1 LPFGGGGLKLI
12 CRLFFIYLF
21 SFSSKEIQDFVM
33 GTITFSNQSSV
44 GHLVEWLTGIE
55 SMIAKPLGLGLGSSG
70 GITANEGDAVGGENQ
85 FIIVGVQIG
94 IAGFLLYAWIH
105 FYTIYLAYKN
115 YKHLKGKEQK
125 IAMTVLLIRV
135 GMFLPMFT
143 SNLDTFIYI
152 SYLMWFMTGLLS
164 NILSKPYTDLEHKAV

>member
-1 LPFGGGGLKLI
+1 
-12 CRLFFIYLF
+12 
-21 SFSSKEIQDFVM
+21 
-33 GTITFSNQSSV
+33 
-44 GHLVEWLTGIE
+44 
-55 SMIAKPLGLGLGSSG
+55 
-70 GITANEGDAVGGENQ
+70 VGGENQ

-94 IAGFLLYAWIH
+94 IAGLLLYAWIH

-115 YKHLKGKEQK
+115 YKLLKGKEQK

-152 SYLMWFMTGLLS
+152 SYIMWFMTGLLS
-164 NILSKPYTDLEHKAV
+164 NILSKPYAELEHKTV

>member
-1 LPFGGGGLKLI
+1 
-12 CRLFFIYLF
+12 
-21 SFSSKEIQDFVM
+21 
-33 GTITFSNQSSV
+33 
-44 GHLVEWLTGIE
+44 
-55 SMIAKPLGLGLGSSG
+55 
-70 GITANEGDAVGGENQ
+70 VGGENQ

-94 IAGFLLYAWIH
+94 VAGFLLYGWIH

-164 NILSKPYTDLEHKAV
+164 NILSKPYADLEHKAV

>member
-1 LPFGGGGLKLI
+1 M
-12 CRLFFIYLF
+12 
-21 SFSSKEIQDFVM
+21 D
-33 GTITFSNQSSV
+33 TITFSNQSSV
-44 GHLVEWLTGIE
+44 GHLAEWLIGLE
-55 SMIAKPLGLGLGSSG
+55 SMIAKPLGLGIGASG
-70 GITANEGDAVGGENQ
+70 GITANEGNAVGGENQ

-94 IAGFLLYAWIH
+94 IAGLLLYAWIH

-115 YKHLKGKEQK
+115 YKLLKGKEQK

-164 NILSKPYTDLEHKAV
+164 NILSKPYADLEHKTV